1 MPLWLSHLHCLLW
14 WYWTEYEGS
23 TVPAASPTNVFATSV
38 AFPKSGWL
46 CRSRIWACHVPCVR
60 PCVRPSVRVSL
71 DFRALARVR
80 RPSPRPLYSVGD
92 CYMIQLNDFES
103 LVSGLQVFLDH
114 RARAPL
120 WHTNLV
126 LSPCM
131 GPNPYSGSWP
141 GYEGLGWGGG
151 GPKSKKVKKSIFG
164 RSFCFDPTSLTE
176 SPATSYAAS
185 RPLSHPLTHL
195 NPSRTLHIRALSS
208 GKVVYG
214 VGMSTSAAVPVR
226 N

>member
-1 MPLWLSHLHCLLW
+1 MSR
-14 WYWTEYEGS
+14 
-23 TVPAASPTNVFATSV
+23 SV
-38 AFPKSGWL
+38 
-46 CRSRIWACHVPCVR
+46 RPCVR
-60 PCVRPSVRVSL
+60 PCVRMSL
-71 DFRALARVR
+71 DFRPLDRVR
-80 RPSPRPLYSVGD
+80 APSPRLLYSVGD
-92 CYMIQLNDFES
+92 CYMIQLNDSES

-114 RARAPL
+114 RARAP
-120 WHTNLV
+120 WRHTNLV

-141 GYEGLGWGGG
+141 GYEGLGVGGG
-151 GPKSKKVKKSIFG
+151 QKSKKIKKTNFA

-185 RPLSHPLTHL
+185 RPLSRPLTHL

-208 GKVVYG
+208 GKVEYG